1 MHSKFVGIERR
12 GGRRFRAIGA
22 PVYAW
27 RTASH
32 LPFHA
37 EADTLHANKLF
48 VKENEPDS
56 EFKLA
61 EPIRTE

>member
-1 MHSKFVGIERR
+1 MHSKFFGTERR
-12 GGRRFRAIGA
+12 GGRLFAYWCSHVRLDK
-22 PVYAW
+22 
-27 RTASH
+27 ASH
-32 LPFHA
+32 LPSHA
-37 EADTLHANKLF
+37 EADILHANKPF